1 MPVGQTATMVERR
14 QQLVGGGALL
24 VLTGLLANARTPWAW
39 ERSLGRWVYDWP
51 DPVGDV
57 LKVAMEVGTML
68 AIVVVAAGLVVA
80 GRYRAAGAAALAGA
94 GAWLVA
100 SMLKAWVDRPRP
112 SLRLLG
118 RVPREVTDNA
128 SWPSS
133 HASIAA
139 ALGCVLVLTVAD
151 RKVARLVVGLAVL
164 LTLLGRLWVGAHW
177 TLDVLGGLALGAL
190 AGVLAVRVAKA

>member
-1 MPVGQTATMVERR
+1 MVERR
-14 QQLVGGGALL
+14 QQLVGAAVLL
-24 VLTGLLANARTPWAW
+24 VATGLLANARAPWSW

-51 DPVGDV
+51 EWVGDV
-57 LKVAMEVGTML
+57 LKVVMNVGTLL
-68 AIVVVAAGLVVA
+68 AIVLVAAGLVVA

-112 SLRLLG
+112 SVRLLG

-133 HASIAA
+133 HAAIAS
-139 ALGCVLVLTVAD
+139 ALGCVLLLTVAD
-151 RKVARLVVGLAVL
+151 RKVARVVVGIAVL
-164 LTLLGRLWVGAHW
+164 LTALARLWLGAHW
-177 TLDVLGGLALGAL
+177 ALDVLGGMALGTI
-190 AGVLAVRVAKA
+190 AGVLAVRVARA